1 MKLVIFYSGEFGS
14 RVTGNLVNYS
24 EFCISCGEACTKCRT
39 VAPDLAKD
47 IVGLVEMP
55 DPASLGDFID
65 DVEPLLP
72 QNIPAADIAMVINVH
87 PDILFGL
94 LPKLKVAGVKGIFGG
109 SDSPRELP
117 LGQRRQLEEKAAE
130 LGMEAAFAKPFCA
143 LRPDSAK
150 PIIAS
155 FLKEARIGDPI
166 IEFSLQKSR
175 ERKSAIYAANVIR
188 SAPCGSTWY
197 VAKKMLGLEPD
208 QPDLRERISEAH
220 HAYPCTGSME
230 RDTELGD
237 TVLHIGGYIIRE
249 AVENSLGKGKTV
261 DLKDSCAKSS

>member
-1 MKLVIFYSGEFGS
+1 MEKRGENLKLMIFYSGEFGN

-24 EFCISCGEACTKCRT
+24 GFCISCSEACTKCRA
-39 VAPDLAKD
+39 VAPDLARD
-47 IVGLVEMP
+47 IVALVEMP

-72 QNIPAADIAMVINVH
+72 QNIPAADIALVINVH

-94 LPKLKVAGVKGIFGG
+94 LPKLKEVGVKGIIGG
-109 SDSPRELP
+109 SESPRELP
-117 LGQRRQLEEKAAE
+117 LGQRKQLEDKAAE

-143 LRPDSAK
+143 LRPDPAK
-150 PIIAS
+150 PVIAT

-166 IEFSLQKSR
+166 IEISLQRSR
-175 ERKSAIYAANVIR
+175 EGKYAILAANVVR

-197 VAKKMLGLEPD
+197 VAKRLLGLEPD
-208 QPDLRERISEAH
+208 QPDILERISEAH

-237 TVLHIGGYIIRE
+237 TVLHQGGYIIRD
-249 AVENSLGKGKTV
+249 AVE
-261 DLKDSCAKSS
+261 DSFRKAKKLT